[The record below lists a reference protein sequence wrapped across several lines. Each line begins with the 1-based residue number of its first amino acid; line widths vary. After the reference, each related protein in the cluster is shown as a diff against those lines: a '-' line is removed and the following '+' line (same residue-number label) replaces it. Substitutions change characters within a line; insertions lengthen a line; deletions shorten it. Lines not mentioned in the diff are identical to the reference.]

1 MNRRDFLRLSAAGAL
16 AGLAPRSLMSAEGK
30 PPPNV
35 LFIFVDDLRPQLG
48 CYGAKTVKSPN
59 IDRLAREGMLF
70 ENAYCQQAV
79 CAPSRASVLSGWRPD
94 STGIYDLEHPLRSMH
109 PDVITLP
116 QFFKQ
121 AGYETI
127 TIGKVYHHHDDDKA
141 NWTRMPTAQGVGY
154 ALEANKAIIAGRRKE
169 GLAKGLKG
177 TPLSRY
183 ARGPASECAD
193 VSDETYVDGANARL
207 AIRQLGELKQAG
219 KPFFMALGFLKP
231 HLPFNSPKKYW
242 DLYRREQFAVPP
254 RSTPKDMPA
263 LALNDFGELR
273 AYTDIPRQRGPLD
286 DDKTRELI
294 HGYHAAAS
302 FTDANIGKVL
312 DELDR
317 LKLADNTVVVLWGD
331 HGWKL
336 GDYGSWCKHT
346 NFEID
351 THVPLLFR
359 GPGVS
364 VGKRCK
370 ALVEMVDVFPS
381 LAELT
386 GGKAPAHCEGTSLK
400 PLLADAKAQWKNFAV
415 SQYPRGPV
423 MGYSARCDKWR
434 YTEWVGRDGQV
445 VARELYDHS
454 AGPIAAENLAE
465 RPEHAEL
472 VAGLSKRLKPYQ
484 RRKAQPAGGAAKKE
498 GKRKNKE

>member
-16 AGLAPRSLMSAEGK
+16 AGLAPRTLQSAEDK
-30 PPPNV
+30 APPNV
-35 LFIFVDDLRPQLG
+35 LFFFVDDLRTQLG

-70 ENAYCQQAV
+70 ETAYCQQAV

-94 STGIYDLEHPLRSMH
+94 STGIYDLDHPLRSMH
-109 PDVITLP
+109 PDVVTLP

-121 AGYETI
+121 AGYETV

-141 NWTRMPTAQGVGY
+141 NWTRMPKAQGVGY
-154 ALEANKAIIAGRRKE
+154 ALEENQALIRKRHQEAKQQGLTGKA
-169 GLAKGLKG
+169 
-177 TPLSRY
+177 LSRA
-183 ARGPASECAD
+183 ARGPATECAD
-193 VSDETYVDGANARL
+193 VPDETYTDGANALL
-207 AIRQLGELKQAG
+207 AIQQLGELKQAG
-219 KPFFMALGFLKP
+219 KPFFMALGFVKP

-242 DLYRREQFAVPP
+242 DLYRREDFPVPP
-254 RSTPKDMPA
+254 RTTPKGMPPMA
-263 LALNDFGELR
+263 LTDFGELR
-273 AYTDIPRQRGPLD
+273 AYSDIPRQRGPLD

-294 HGYHAAAS
+294 HGYHAAVS
-302 FTDANIGKVL
+302 FTDANVGKVL

-317 LKLADNTVVVLWGD
+317 LKLADNTIIVLWGD

-346 NFEID
+346 NFELD

-364 VGKRCK
+364 AGKRCK

-381 LAELT
+381 LAELV
-386 GGKAPAHCEGTSLK
+386 GHKPPAHCEGESLK
-400 PLLADAKAQWKNFAV
+400 RLLAKPDGEWKNFAV

-434 YTEWVGRDGQV
+434 YTEWVGRDGQI

-454 AGPIAAENLAE
+454 AGPLATENLAD
-465 RPEHAEL
+465 RPEQAEL
-472 VAGLSKRLKPYQ
+472 VAGLSRRLKPYQ
-484 RRKAQPAGGAAKKE
+484 RRKPAPAGGAGGKKGAKK
-498 GKRKNKE
+498 KKE